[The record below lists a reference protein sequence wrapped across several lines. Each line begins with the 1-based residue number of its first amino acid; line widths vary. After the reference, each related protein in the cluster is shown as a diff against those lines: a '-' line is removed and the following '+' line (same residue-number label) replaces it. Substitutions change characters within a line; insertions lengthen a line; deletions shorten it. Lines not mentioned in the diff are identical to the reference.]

1 MGADERY
8 WSQHRLSMSR
18 DSDYLADVVLSA
30 RLILAYVEGVGQEQF
45 FQDTKLQDSVI
56 RRLEIIGEA
65 AGRVS
70 PEFRATHPEVP
81 WGSMIGMRNRMIHG
95 YDDIDLGVVW
105 NTSRESVPNLLA
117 LIEPL
122 APLDP
127 Q

>member
-1 MGADERY
+1 
-8 WSQHRLSMSR
+8 MSR
-18 DSDYLADVVLSA
+18 DSDYLTDIVLSA
-30 RLILAYVEGVGQEQF
+30 RLISAYVEGVGQEQF
-45 FQDTKLQDSVI
+45 FQDTRLQDSVI

-70 PEFRATHPEVP
+70 PEFRSGHPEIP

-95 YDDIDLGVVW
+95 YDDIDIGVAW
-105 NTSRESVPNLLA
+105 NTSQESVPNLLA
-117 LIEPL
+117 LVEPL

>member
-1 MGADERY
+1 
-8 WSQHRLSMSR
+8 MSR
-18 DSDYLADVVLSA
+18 DSDYLTDIVLSA

-45 FQDTKLQDSVI
+45 FQDTRLQDSVI

-70 PEFRATHPEVP
+70 PEFRAGHPEIP
-81 WGSMIGMRNRMIHG
+81 WGSMTGMRNRMIHG
-95 YDDIDLGVVW
+95 YDDIDMGVVW
-105 NTSRESVPNLLA
+105 NTSQESVPNLLA

-122 APLDP
+122 VSEEP